1 MPGLSQICLADRA
14 RGRAGTGR
22 GHGGMPRVWC
32 VGVRG
37 RLLRGGVLEEEG
49 RRGGRESLDVGR
61 SWIVLLRVMGK
72 VGFGVGNVW

>member
-1 MPGLSQICLADRA
+1 
-14 RGRAGTGR
+14 
-22 GHGGMPRVWC
+22 

-37 RLLRGGVLEEEG
+37 RSLRGGVLEEEG